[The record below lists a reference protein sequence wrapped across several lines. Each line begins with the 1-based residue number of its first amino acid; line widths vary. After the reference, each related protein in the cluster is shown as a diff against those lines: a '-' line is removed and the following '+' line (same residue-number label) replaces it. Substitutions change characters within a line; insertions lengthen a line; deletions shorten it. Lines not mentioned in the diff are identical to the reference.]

1 MRKQLFILL
10 LIVTSYLTLGADF
23 KIGETV
29 IQNYA
34 FDQMKTEILDISSSG
49 LVQTTLSGDH
59 YVEISRIKKYKS
71 VDSYSEFRFFNRVT
85 FKIGETV
92 IQNYAF
98 DQMKTEILDISSSGL
113 VQTTLSGDHYVE
125 ISRISKY

>member
-59 YVEISRIKKYKS
+59 YVEISRI
-71 VDSYSEFRFFNRVT
+71 
-85 FKIGETV
+85 
-92 IQNYAF
+92 
-98 DQMKTEILDISSSGL
+98 
-113 VQTTLSGDHYVE
+113 
-125 ISRISKY
+125 SKY